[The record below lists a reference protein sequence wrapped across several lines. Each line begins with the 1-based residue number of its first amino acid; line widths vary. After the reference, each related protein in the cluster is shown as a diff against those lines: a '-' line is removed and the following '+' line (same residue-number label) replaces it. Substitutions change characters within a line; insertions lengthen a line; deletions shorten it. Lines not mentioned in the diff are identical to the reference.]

1 MRSHNTTRLFFIL
14 VTALILFNG
23 ISHLSYAQSDKSASA
38 SELLLILDA
47 SGSMWG
53 QIEGENKIS
62 IAKTV
67 LKNLVDELPDDSE
80 VGLIAYGHREKGDCK
95 DIETIVPPG
104 PLDKA
109 SINQKIDALNPKGKT
124 PITDSVLMAFDLV
137 KANEN
142 ATTVILVSDGIET
155 CGGDPCQAV

>member
-1 MRSHNTTRLFFIL
+1 MKNLNFRILFLLILSCFIL
-14 VTALILFNG
+14 EVSIYNSNAQTSDQKDASQILF
-23 ISHLSYAQSDKSASA
+23 
-38 SELLLILDA
+38 ILDA

-53 QIEGENKIS
+53 QIEGQNKIA

-67 LKNLVDELPDDSE
+67 LNKLVDNLPDNTE

-95 DIETIVPPG
+95 DIETIVEPG

-109 SINQKIDALNPKGKT
+109 LVKQKIDDLNPKGKT

-137 KANEN
+137 KA
-142 ATTVILVSDGIET
+142 S
-155 CGGDPCQAV
+155 